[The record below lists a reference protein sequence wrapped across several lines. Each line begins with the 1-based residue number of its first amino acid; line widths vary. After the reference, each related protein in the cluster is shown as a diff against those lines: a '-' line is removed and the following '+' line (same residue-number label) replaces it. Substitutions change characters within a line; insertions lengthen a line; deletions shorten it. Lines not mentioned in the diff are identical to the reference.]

1 MADQIVTYALKGD
14 PSGATTA
21 FQDVGA
27 SIGKV
32 EKRTE
37 SLEGKMLKLSAATDR
52 VAREGAKMAREQ
64 EKAAIGFS
72 KLSGSAQ
79 VAIGNLQA
87 MATAKVADMFVG
99 SIKAAYDFSGQVKD
113 LSDALGMST
122 DDIQVFAA
130 WAEQSGTSL
139 EGIAGAVAKLQMQ
152 LAKGDPE
159 LRKFG
164 VTALDGKEA
173 FLQVVSAMDK
183 ATTHLDRVRIAQ
195 AAFGKGWKEIMPAL
209 EAGADNL
216 NEIADATSIIDVGTI
231 NQLAE
236 MDDLIAS
243 LSSNARALAAQ
254 LLAAFGP
261 LTNDALEYWSGK
273 LKDFNDWAS
282 KESDAE
288 FVKRIGGVSTA
299 AGFYTK
305 IPKSVRPESLSSA
318 DLQRIIDYGASTSGF
333 STDRGLVQYED
344 PSRWT
349 NLESKLVANQRR
361 EKAERDA
368 KAEKDRADAAARL
381 AALDQEIEDKKAKN
395 RKAKAA
401 PEPDLTFDWRAEWLN
416 QQWAAGNRSTP
427 DTDEQAAKDRDRLGW
442 TPSGSEWLN
451 RQWAEGKWST
461 PDTDEQAAKD
471 RWRLNWVGDFQRGV
485 RRGGILGWGSDE
497 WGRTANQMDAA
508 GLSEVYELNTMSITE
523 MKEALRGAQEAT
535 AALAGTTNEQAAAMQ
550 EAYREVGL
558 AVSAEFGSAMAS
570 TFRQVRAGG
579 ESLTSALEDS
589 LGNMLDNLLAK
600 MIQIGAEAAALAL
613 FDGVATGGL
622 VGGVKSFFSH
632 ADGTYN
638 SPGGIGT
645 LSERGMERVI
655 TPQGMDAYVTPGIY
669 AMSAG
674 AQVIPAPQV
683 QSNNTQNFYITIPG
697 SDPRQVVE
705 QMRMIAR
712 EEAAKASS
720 SNPRSRFSGY

>member
-1 MADQIVTYALKGD
+1 MSDQQIVTYALKGD
-14 PSGATTA
+14 PAGATAA
-21 FQDVGA
+21 FSDVGA
-27 SIGKV
+27 AINKV
-32 EKRTE
+32 DKKTE
-37 SLEGKMLKLSAATDR
+37 NLAGQMHKLSAATDR

-72 KLSGSAQ
+72 KLSGTAQ
-79 VAIGNLQA
+79 IAIGNLQA
-87 MATAKVADMFVG
+87 MAASKVADMFVG

-113 LSDALGMST
+113 LSDALDMST

-139 EGIAGAVAKLQMQ
+139 DGIAGAVAKLQMQ

-164 VTALDGKEA
+164 VTALDGKDA

-183 ATTHLDRVRIAQ
+183 ATTHLDKVRIAQ
-195 AAFGKGWKEIMPAL
+195 AAFGKGWREIMPAL

-273 LKDFNDWAS
+273 LQDLNNWAT
-282 KESDAE
+282 KESDSE
-288 FVKRIGGVSTA
+288 FVKRIGGQAIGHTYVIS
-299 AGFYTK
+299 
-305 IPKSVRPESLSSA
+305 PKGGYESLASNDLYRLMEYRNQGAEMPISWAGGEPPKNLSSIYRA
-318 DLQRIIDYGASTSGF
+318 
-333 STDRGLVQYED
+333 
-344 PSRWT
+344 
-349 NLESKLVANQRR
+349 
-361 EKAERDA
+361 A
-368 KAEKDRADAAARL
+368 KAREEQQRLAEAETARAKTAERL
-381 AALDQEIEDKKAKN
+381 AALDQESEDKKAKN

-401 PEPDLTFDWRAEWLN
+401 PEIDRSMDWHAEWLN

-427 DTDEQAAKDRDRLGW
+427 DTDAQAAMDRDRLGW
-442 TPSGSEWLN
+442 IPSGFD
-451 RQWAEGKWST
+451 A
-461 PDTDEQAAKD
+461 
-471 RWRLNWVGDFQRGV
+471 GV
-485 RRGGILGWGSDE
+485 RRAGPRGWGSNE
-497 WGRTANQMDAA
+497 WGRTAGKMEAA
-508 GLSEVYELNTMSITE
+508 GLSEVYELNTMSLEE
-523 MKEALRGAQEAT
+523 MKEALRASEEAT
-535 AALAGTTNEQAAAMQ
+535 LALATTTKEQAGAMQ
-550 EAYREVGL
+550 DAYREVSH
-558 AVSAEFGSAMAS
+558 AIAAEFGGAMAA
-570 TFRQVRAGG
+570 TFRQVRSGG
-579 ESLTSALEDS
+579 QDLGDALEDS
-589 LGNMLDNLLAK
+589 LGSMLDNLLAK
-600 MIQIGAEAAALAL
+600 LVQIGAEAAALAV

-622 VGGVKSFFSH
+622 LGGIKSFISH

-683 QSNNTQNFYITIPG
+683 QSNVVQHFNITIPG
-697 SDPRQVVE
+697 SDPRQVAE

-712 EEAAKASS
+712 EEAAKAGA
-720 SNPRSRFSGY
+720 SNSRSRFSGY